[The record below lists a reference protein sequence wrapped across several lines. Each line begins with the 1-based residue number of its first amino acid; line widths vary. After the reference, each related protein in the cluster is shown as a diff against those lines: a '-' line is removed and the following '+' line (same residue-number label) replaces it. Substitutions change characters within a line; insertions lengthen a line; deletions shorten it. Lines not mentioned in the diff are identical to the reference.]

1 MKMYKLIFIILIVF
15 LKTETLLSENNLFN
29 VNNIRLEKKDK
40 TTNNQLA
47 NQAIKKGFNQLISK
61 ILLEEDIKKL
71 SNLNFSSIKKL
82 VTYYQISNIP
92 DEEKKDEQVNFSVTF
107 DKDKIHDLF
116 YQRGILYSRIADKE
130 LYVLPILTKE
140 NEIYIFSNNQYY
152 ENWNKNSKV
161 DLIEFI
167 LPLENIEIIKLINE
181 NKKDLINL
189 ELNEIFKEYSKNNLA
204 IIIIQD
210 SGQESKRAYIKSR
223 IQGKNISK
231 NLILKK
237 QNQLLKEFDE
247 KIVVDLKKELVN
259 LVKAENLI
267 DIRTPSF
274 LNVKLNLNKKSNL
287 VELNLRMKN
296 IDTIENIFVQEF
308 NNEFMKLRIKYL
320 GKLDKTINQLRRENI
335 NLKLINDQWVIN
347 TL

>member
-1 MKMYKLIFIILIVF
+1 MYKLISIILIVF
-15 LKTETLLSENNLFN
+15 LKTETLLSKNNLFN

-116 YQRGILYSRIADKE
+116 YQRGILYSRITDKE

-152 ENWNKNSKV
+152 ENWNKHSKV

-189 ELNEIFKEYSKNNLA
+189 ELNEIFQEYSKNNLA

-210 SGQESKRAYIKSR
+210 SGKESKRAYIKSR

-247 KIVVDLKKELVN
+247 KIVVDLKKELVS

>member
-47 NQAIKKGFNQLISK
+47 NQAIKKGFNQLIAK
-61 ILLEEDIKKL
+61 ILLEEDVKKL

-116 YQRGILYSRIADKE
+116 YQRGILYSRITDKE

-140 NEIYIFSNNQYY
+140 NEIYVFSNNQYY
-152 ENWNKNSKV
+152 ENWNKHTKD

-181 NKKDLINL
+181 NKTDLINL
-189 ELNEIFKEYSKNNLA
+189 KLNEIFQEYSKNNLA
-204 IIIIQD
+204 IILIQD
-210 SGQESKRAYIKSR
+210 SGKESKRAYIKSR

-237 QNQLLKEFDE
+237 QKQLLKEFDE

>member
-61 ILLEEDIKKL
+61 ILLEDDIKKL

-167 LPLENIEIIKLINE
+167 LPLENIEIIKLIKE

-210 SGQESKRAYIKSR
+210 SGKESKRAYIKSR

-237 QNQLLKEFDE
+237 QNYLLKEFDE

-320 GKLDKTINQLRRENI
+320 GKLDKTINQLKRENI

>member
-1 MKMYKLIFIILIVF
+1 MKFFKPIFLILIVF

-116 YQRGILYSRIADKE
+116 YQRGILYSRITDKE
-130 LYVLPILTKE
+130 LYVLPIFTKE

-152 ENWNKNSKV
+152 ENWNKHSKV

-189 ELNEIFKEYSKNNLA
+189 KLNEIFQEYSKNNLA

-210 SGQESKRAYIKSR
+210 SGKESKRAYIKSR

-247 KIVVDLKKELVN
+247 KIVVDLKKELVS

-320 GKLDKTINQLRRENI
+320 GKLDKIINQLRRENI

>member
-1 MKMYKLIFIILIVF
+1 M
-15 LKTETLLSENNLFN
+15 
-29 VNNIRLEKKDK
+29 
-40 TTNNQLA
+40 
-47 NQAIKKGFNQLISK
+47 
-61 ILLEEDIKKL
+61 LEEDIKKL

-116 YQRGILYSRIADKE
+116 YQRGILYSRITDKE

-152 ENWNKNSKV
+152 ENWNKHSKV

-189 ELNEIFKEYSKNNLA
+189 ELNEIFQEYSKNNLA

-210 SGQESKRAYIKSR
+210 SGKESKRAYIKSR

-247 KIVVDLKKELVN
+247 KIVVDLKKELVS

>member
-1 MKMYKLIFIILIVF
+1 MKMYKLISIILIVF
-15 LKTETLLSENNLFN
+15 LKTETLLSKNNLFN

-116 YQRGILYSRIADKE
+116 YQRGILYSRITDKE

-152 ENWNKNSKV
+152 ENWNKHSKV

-189 ELNEIFKEYSKNNLA
+189 ELNEIFQEYSKNNLA

-210 SGQESKRAYIKSR
+210 SGKESKRAYIKSR

-247 KIVVDLKKELVN
+247 KIVVDLKKELVS

-296 IDTIENIFVQEF
+296 IDTIEYIFVQEF

>member
-1 MKMYKLIFIILIVF
+1 MKMYKLISIILIVF
-15 LKTETLLSENNLFN
+15 LKTETLLSKNNLFN

-116 YQRGILYSRIADKE
+116 YQRGILYSRITDKE

-152 ENWNKNSKV
+152 ENWNKHSKV

-189 ELNEIFKEYSKNNLA
+189 ELNEIFQEYSKNNLA

-210 SGQESKRAYIKSR
+210 SGKESKRAYIKSR

-247 KIVVDLKKELVN
+247 KIVVDLKKELVS

>member
-1 MKMYKLIFIILIVF
+1 MKMYKLISIILIVF
-15 LKTETLLSENNLFN
+15 LKTETLLSKNNLFN

-116 YQRGILYSRIADKE
+116 YQRGILYSRITDKE

-152 ENWNKNSKV
+152 ENWNKHSKV

-167 LPLENIEIIKLINE
+167 LPFENFESF
-181 NKKDLINL
+181 DSD
-189 ELNEIFKEYSKNNLA
+189 FKEKNR
-204 IIIIQD
+204 
-210 SGQESKRAYIKSR
+210 EVR
-223 IQGKNISK
+223 IFS
-231 NLILKK
+231 
-237 QNQLLKEFDE
+237 
-247 KIVVDLKKELVN
+247 
-259 LVKAENLI
+259 
-267 DIRTPSF
+267 
-274 LNVKLNLNKKSNL
+274 
-287 VELNLRMKN
+287 
-296 IDTIENIFVQEF
+296 
-308 NNEFMKLRIKYL
+308 L
-320 GKLDKTINQLRRENI
+320 GKYS
-335 NLKLINDQWVIN
+335 
-347 TL
+347 